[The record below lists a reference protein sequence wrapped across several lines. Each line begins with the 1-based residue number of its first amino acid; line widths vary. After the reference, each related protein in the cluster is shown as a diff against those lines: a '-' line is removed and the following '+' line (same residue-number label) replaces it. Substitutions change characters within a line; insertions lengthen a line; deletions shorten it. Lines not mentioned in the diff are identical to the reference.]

1 MIDIA
6 CPQCGVVYHT
16 LEANVGKHILCTK
29 CGNVITVV
37 LAVTVRSPSARSV
50 VRETVTTPA
59 KRKDRRIPIVG
70 MVAVVAAVL
79 LAFLFFRHTPK
90 EPVPANKTDDAQKW
104 TVVGEE
110 APSASARP
118 VEPRPTEYNSL
129 PTGTRIEEDIGT
141 SGHGKLAVENGTN
154 EDAVARLS
162 DATTDQTVR
171 WFFVKAHSSAHMSRI
186 PQGTYRLAY
195 TTGLN
200 WVEADDAFSWQSTY
214 DEFERTL
221 DYDEQRDS
229 EGVKYHTVR
238 VTLNSVLFGN
248 VRTRTITRE
257 EFLRGHR
264 HIPLQPEDSDAT
276 R

>member
-37 LAVTVRSPSARSV
+37 LAVTPRSPSAPTVSKP
-50 VRETVTTPA
+50 VTTSGR
-59 KRKDRRIPIVG
+59 KRRRTYTVGIVAAA
-70 MVAVVAAVL
+70 AVVL
-79 LAFLFFRHTPK
+79 IAFLSLRYTNTPK
-90 EPVPANKTDDAQKW
+90 EQVSANKTDEAQKW
-104 TVVGEE
+104 TIAGEE
-110 APSASARP
+110 TPPASAQP
-118 VEPRPTEYNSL
+118 ADPRPTEYNSL
-129 PTGTRIEEDIGT
+129 PSGTRIEEDSGT
-141 SGHGKLAVENGTN
+141 SGHGKLAVENGTS

-162 DATTDQTVR
+162 DTTTDQTVR

-200 WVEADDAFSWQSTY
+200 WVESNDAFSWQPTY

-221 DYDEQRDS
+221 DYDEHRDS

-264 HIPLQPEDSDAT
+264 HIPLQPESSDAT